1 MSFLNGYFEE
11 VHFRG
16 VLPKVLYNDK
26 QKMLIF
32 VWHSGGG
39 FGRMAR
45 EKVLFIAQC
54 LGNSALEYLEEK
66 EKRNKHLFDFYMPG
80 TN

>member
-39 FGRMAR
+39 LCQPEAIDPG
-45 EKVLFIAQC
+45 
-54 LGNSALEYLEEK
+54 ALEGWQERKCYS
-66 EKRNKHLFDFYMPG
+66 
-80 TN
+80 